1 MSYVCS
7 DETQVVEYA
16 ENADK
21 IRMVCDLMNGSKYK
35 TIAQEFLNQKNI
47 DLECRYSYSVSDVSG
62 QNAAYFVFFAT
73 DKVKNGYFIK
83 VDRSSESVSE
93 WYINEDIAN
102 LVDLGT
108 WFALDVVTDEKVEY
122 YVFESSDGSSV
133 EKKYNSLTNQQI
145 VTNHFGVFSDMTAEQ
160 QDLIKDLPFK
170 RTTVCWANKPN
181 GFVVEFLP
189 SYVDVYRGINMS
201 NLHLL
206 NI

>member
-1 MSYVCS
+1 MTYVCS

-102 LVDLGT
+102 LVNLGT

-145 VTNHFGVFSDMTAEQ
+145 VTNHFGVFSDMTA
-160 QDLIKDLPFK
+160 
-170 RTTVCWANKPN
+170 
-181 GFVVEFLP
+181 
-189 SYVDVYRGINMS
+189 
-201 NLHLL
+201 
-206 NI
+206 